1 MTQYEGICS
10 LTSNCLSPQIKCEEL
25 DKTKVQL
32 AEKEESLRQTSEEL
46 REKIRECEQVSQT
59 LKDRDAF
66 IDRLTKGKR

>member
-1 MTQYEGICS
+1 MTQYEGFCN
-10 LTSNCLSPQIKCEEL
+10 LTIHHVPSQIKCEEL